1 LKVHNLCTDPKAIPE
16 DLLNT
21 LGLNLNYGISL
32 KPDKERIPI
41 DFERLRRSIRL
52 KFVKFPPKQDMFI
65 KKLHSKSD
73 WPPPDAPKTVE
84 TAMNRFEAATKIAFT
99 KSWKQ
104 KHLQNLKE
112 SRIDLL
118 RSIKKERQYIVIASD
133 KNLGPCII
141 EIDRYI
147 NLCLDDHLN
156 KTDTYKELIE
166 LDARLLNEENY
177 RFLCK
182 HFIDDKDATLTD
194 QARLFFKKELLG
206 FRDGNGIVYK
216 KQDITFPYFYALPKM
231 HKTPY
236 GTRPVVSGVCSVM
249 KCLSIWLDVQLQSV
263 VHLCP
268 YYLKDSW
275 HFLNDIKDL
284 NNLNGHKLVTSDADA
299 MYTNIN
305 TDHAIEILDKWFNI
319 HEHELPI
326 DFPRDLIL
334 LGMRRLMSNNIFTFG
349 NRFFL
354 QLNGTA
360 MGTNAAC
367 MYATIYYSYHEET
380 KLIHLPY
387 IKFYR
392 RLIDDAFIIFDPNA
406 SFEDLKTNMNNFGPE
421 GKRLHWT
428 TETPSDS
435 ADFLDLTITIQKD
448 GTIATKTFQKKMNLH
463 LYRTPESC
471 QPESILRSFIY
482 GAIHRY
488 YWQNTFESDF
498 IIFVKLL
505 FTRMIERGHQQ
516 HRLIPAF
523 NKATQKVLKSQLP
536 NPKLHPPTNNDEDT
550 PNKDIYIHLPHHP
563 NNPPTDELRTIA
575 NNLKKEITTSTE
587 LDVERIIIAYSKAP
601 NIGDLCKRHQIE
613 DHIDTSYKT

>member
-1 LKVHNLCTDPKAIPE
+1 
-16 DLLNT
+16 
-21 LGLNLNYGISL
+21 
-32 KPDKERIPI
+32 
-41 DFERLRRSIRL
+41 L
-52 KFVKFPPKQDMFI
+52 KFVEFPQKEDVYIP
-65 KKLHSKSD
+65 KLHSNSD
-73 WPPPDAPKTVE
+73 WLPPNAPKTVE
-84 TAMNRFEAATKIAFT
+84 IAMNNFEEATKNAFI
-99 KSWKQ
+99 KSWKHP
-104 KHLQNLKE
+104 HLENME
-112 SRIDLL
+112 ERRIDLL
-118 RSIKKERQYIVIASD
+118 RSIKKERKYIVIASD

-156 KTDTYKELIE
+156 KADTYKELFE

-182 HFIDDKDATLTD
+182 HFIDDKNATLTD
-194 QARLFFKKELLG
+194 QAKSFFRKELLG
-206 FRDGNGIVYK
+206 FRDGKGIVYK
-216 KQDITFPYFYALPKM
+216 KQNITFPYFYALPKM

-268 YYLKDSW
+268 FYLKDSW

-284 NNLNGHKLVTSDADA
+284 TNLQGCKLVTSDADA

-305 TDHAIEILDKWFNI
+305 TDHAIEILDKWFEL
-319 HEHELPI
+319 HKHELPP
-326 DFPRDLIL
+326 DFPKDLIL

-380 KLIHLPY
+380 KLILLPY

-392 RLIDDAFIIFDPNA
+392 RLIDDAFIIFDTKA
-406 SFEDLKTNMNNFGPE
+406 SFEDLKSNMNNFGPIE
-421 GKRLHWT
+421 KRLHWT
-428 TETPSDS
+428 TETPADS
-435 ADFLDLTITIQKD
+435 ADFLDLTVTIQED
-448 GTIATKTFQKKMNLH
+448 GTITTKTFQKKMNLH

-471 QPESILRSFIY
+471 QPESVLRSFIY
-482 GAIHRY
+482 GALHRY
-488 YWQNTFESDF
+488 YWQNTFERDF
-498 IIFVKLL
+498 LSMVELL
-505 FTRMIERGHQQ
+505 FIRMIERGHQQ
-516 HRLIPAF
+516 QRLIPAF
-523 NKATQKVLKSQLP
+523 NKATKKVIKSRLP
-536 NPKLHPPTNNDEDT
+536 NPKLQPPPTDDEDT

-563 NNPPTDELRTIA
+563 NNPTTEELRIIA
-575 NNLKKEITTSTE
+575 NNLKKEITTATT

-613 DHIDTSYKT
+613 EYIDTSYKKTKS